1 MSTATPRDEFA
12 PLLRVLCGPGD
23 AGRRLAA
30 AAEIKAIIVRADT
43 QFQVQ
48 QVFVSLL
55 QHLEPLLFDPSE
67 QICRCIPPLL
77 GALGAAQRPNLQGFF
92 GWFVEAAQ
100 RIGPADEQLPSGGS
114 RPSRWNML
122 LAALN
127 ECLTLLLC
135 TDLAAAGHALATVP
149 GVVHTVLFML
159 KSAQQPTLLTSLLPL
174 LATLGGHDAY
184 APVRPPRCPPPRAR
198 PCPRPPARHL
208 A

>member
-1 MSTATPRDEFA
+1 MIVTLLYMGGTTLTLQYIPGSIYLVGITCTQVFLLYRTGLHTSSAGGVRTMSTATPRDEFA

-43 QFQVQ
+43 QIQVQ

-100 RIGPADEQLPSGGS
+100 RIGPADEQLP
-114 RPSRWNML
+114 
-122 LAALN
+122 
-127 ECLTLLLC
+127 
-135 TDLAAAGHALATVP
+135 
-149 GVVHTVLFML
+149 
-159 KSAQQPTLLTSLLPL
+159 
-174 LATLGGHDAY
+174 
-184 APVRPPRCPPPRAR
+184 
-198 PCPRPPARHL
+198 
-208 A
+208 